1 MKKSFLNVI
10 TLALVLINL
19 VLTVLL
25 TFSLVSTSK
34 KTDDFISKVAGI
46 IDLDIGANST
56 SATQSASTTVGISD
70 LEIIDVKLSD
80 GTTKITISLLDD
92 AGKIHQSVVSVAL
105 SLNKNSK
112 DYTKL
117 RANVDNGMSLI
128 VSEINKAVSSYSF
141 TNITANKSNIEQQ
154 ILTYL
159 QDTMF
164 QSDIVYSVS
173 FTGFVVVQ

>member
-19 VLTVLL
+19 ILTVLL
-25 TFSLVSTSK
+25 TFSLVSTTK

-46 IDLDIGANST
+46 IDLDVGASST
-56 SATQSASTTVGISD
+56 GATQSDSTTVGIGD
-70 LEIIDVKLSD
+70 LEVIDVKLSD

-92 AGKIHQSVVSVAL
+92 AGKVHQSMVSVAL

-117 RANVDNGMSLI
+117 RANVDNGMNLI
-128 VSEINKAVSSYSF
+128 VSEVNKVVSSYSF
-141 TNITANKSNIEQQ
+141 NVVLSNKANMEQQ

-173 FTGFVVVQ
+173 FTGLVVQ

>member
-46 IDLDIGANST
+46 IDLDIGASST
-56 SATQSASTTVGISD
+56 AATQGTSTTIGLSD

-80 GTTKITISLLDD
+80 STTKITISLLDD
-92 AGKIHQSVVSVAL
+92 TGKVHQSVVSVAL
-105 SLNKNSK
+105 SLNKTSK

-117 RANVDNGMSLI
+117 RANVDNGMNLI
-128 VSEINKAVSSYSF
+128 VSEVNKVVSSYSF
-141 TNITANKSNIEQQ
+141 NNVLANKANMEQQ

-173 FTGFVVVQ
+173 FTGFVVQ

>member
-19 VLTVLL
+19 ILTVLL

-34 KTDDFISKVAGI
+34 KTDDFISKIAGI
-46 IDLDIGANST
+46 IDLDVGTTST
-56 SATQSASTTVGISD
+56 SATQSDSTTVGIGD
-70 LEIIDVKLSD
+70 LEVIDVKLSD

-92 AGKIHQSVVSVAL
+92 AGKVHQSMVSVAL

-117 RANVDNGMSLI
+117 RANVDNGMNLI
-128 VSEINKAVSSYSF
+128 VSEVNKVVSSYSF
-141 TNITANKSNIEQQ
+141 NVVLSNKANMEQQ

-173 FTGFVVVQ
+173 FTGFVVQ

>member
-19 VLTVLL
+19 ILTVLL

-34 KTDDFISKVAGI
+34 KTDDFISKIAGI
-46 IDLDIGANST
+46 IDLDVGTTST
-56 SATQSASTTVGISD
+56 GATQSDSTTVGIGD
-70 LEIIDVKLSD
+70 LEVIDVKLSD

-92 AGKIHQSVVSVAL
+92 AGKVHQSMVSVAL

-117 RANVDNGMSLI
+117 RANVDNGMNLI
-128 VSEINKAVSSYSF
+128 VSEVNKVVSSYSF
-141 TNITANKSNIEQQ
+141 NVVLSNKANMEQQ

-173 FTGFVVVQ
+173 FTGLVVQ

>member
-19 VLTVLL
+19 ILTVLL
-25 TFSLVSTSK
+25 TFSLVSTTK

-46 IDLDIGANST
+46 IDLDVGASST
-56 SATQSASTTVGISD
+56 GATQSSSTTVGISD

-80 GTTKITISLLDD
+80 STTKITISLLDD
-92 AGKIHQSVVSVAL
+92 AGKVHQSIVSVAL
-105 SLNKNSK
+105 SLNKTSK

-117 RANVDNGMSLI
+117 RANVDNGMNLI
-128 VSEINKAVSSYSF
+128 ISEINKVVSSYSF
-141 TNITANKSNIEQQ
+141 NVVLANKPNMEQQ
-154 ILTYL
+154 ILTYI

-173 FTGFVVVQ
+173 FTGFVVQ

>member
-19 VLTVLL
+19 ILTVLL

-34 KTDDFISKVAGI
+34 KTDDFISKIAGI
-46 IDLDIGANST
+46 IDLDVGTTST
-56 SATQSASTTVGISD
+56 SATQSDSTTVGIGD
-70 LEIIDVKLSD
+70 LEVIDVKLSD

-92 AGKIHQSVVSVAL
+92 AGKVHQSMVSVAL

-117 RANVDNGMSLI
+117 RANVDNGMNLI
-128 VSEINKAVSSYSF
+128 VSEVNKVVSSYSF
-141 TNITANKSNIEQQ
+141 NVVLSNKANMEQQ

-173 FTGFVVVQ
+173 FTGLVVQ

>member
-46 IDLDIGANST
+46 IDLDVGATST
-56 SATQSASTTVGISD
+56 SSTQSASTTVGISD

-92 AGKIHQSVVSVAL
+92 TGKVHQSIVSVAL
-105 SLNKNSK
+105 SLNKTSK

-117 RANVDNGMSLI
+117 RANVDNGMNLI
-128 VSEINKAVSSYSF
+128 ISEINKVVSSYSF
-141 TNITANKSNIEQQ
+141 NVVLANKPNMEQQ
-154 ILTYL
+154 ILTYI

-173 FTGFVVVQ
+173 FTNFVVQ

>member
-19 VLTVLL
+19 ILTVLL

-46 IDLDIGANST
+46 IDLDVGAT
-56 SATQSASTTVGISD
+56 ATTTTQSASTTVGLSD
-70 LEIIDVKLSD
+70 LEVIDVKLSD
-80 GTTKITISLLDD
+80 GSTKITISLLDD
-92 AGKIHQSVVSVAL
+92 AGKVHQSIVSVAL
-105 SLNKNSK
+105 SLNKTSK
-112 DYTKL
+112 DYDKL
-117 RANVDNGMSLI
+117 RANVDNGMNLT
-128 VSEINKAVSSYSF
+128 VSEINKVVSSYSF
-141 TNITANKSNIEQQ
+141 NTVLANKANMEQQ

-173 FTGFVVVQ
+173 FTGFVVQ

>member
-56 SATQSASTTVGISD
+56 SATQSSSTTVGISD

-80 GTTKITISLLDD
+80 GTSKLTISLLDD
-92 AGKIHQSVVSVAL
+92 AGKVHQSVVSVAL

-141 TNITANKSNIEQQ
+141 TNITANKANIEQQ

-173 FTGFVVVQ
+173 FIGFTVQ

>member
-56 SATQSASTTVGISD
+56 SATQSSSTTVGISD

-92 AGKIHQSVVSVAL
+92 AGKVHQSVVSVAL
-105 SLNKNSK
+105 SLNKKSK

-141 TNITANKSNIEQQ
+141 TNITNNKSNIEQQ

-173 FTGFVVVQ
+173 FIGFTVQ

>member
-92 AGKIHQSVVSVAL
+92 AGKVHQSVVSVAL
-105 SLNKNSK
+105 SLNKKSK

-141 TNITANKSNIEQQ
+141 TNITNNKSNIEQQ

-173 FTGFVVVQ
+173 FIGFTVQ

>member
-46 IDLDIGANST
+46 IDLDIGASST
-56 SATQSASTTVGISD
+56 AATQGTSTTIGLSD

-80 GTTKITISLLDD
+80 STTKITISLLDD
-92 AGKIHQSVVSVAL
+92 TGKVHQSVVSVAL
-105 SLNKNSK
+105 SLNKTSK

-117 RANVDNGMSLI
+117 RANVDNGMTLI
-128 VSEINKAVSSYSF
+128 VSEVNKVVSSYSF
-141 TNITANKSNIEQQ
+141 NNVLANKANMEQQ

-173 FTGFVVVQ
+173 FTGFVVQ

>member
-19 VLTVLL
+19 ILTVLL

-34 KTDDFISKVAGI
+34 KTDDFISKIAGI
-46 IDLDIGANST
+46 IDLDVGTNST
-56 SATQSASTTVGISD
+56 GATQSDSTTVGIGD
-70 LEIIDVKLSD
+70 LEVIDVKLSD

-92 AGKIHQSVVSVAL
+92 AGKVHQSMVSVAL

-117 RANVDNGMSLI
+117 RANVDNGMNLI
-128 VSEINKAVSSYSF
+128 VSEVNKVVSSYSF
-141 TNITANKSNIEQQ
+141 NVVLSNKANMEQQ

-173 FTGFVVVQ
+173 FTGFVVQ

>member
-19 VLTVLL
+19 ILTVLL
-25 TFSLVSTSK
+25 TFSLVSTSQ
-34 KTDDFISKVAGI
+34 KTDDFISKIAGI
-46 IDLDIGANST
+46 IDLDVGTTSTGATHSD
-56 SATQSASTTVGISD
+56 STTVGIGD
-70 LEIIDVKLSD
+70 LEVIDVKLSD

-92 AGKIHQSVVSVAL
+92 AGKVHQSMVSVAL

-117 RANVDNGMSLI
+117 RANVDNGMNLI
-128 VSEINKAVSSYSF
+128 VSEVNKVVSSYSF
-141 TNITANKSNIEQQ
+141 NVVLSNKANMEQQ

-173 FTGFVVVQ
+173 FTGLVVQ